1 METPTQQPI
10 ELHCRAI
17 LHLSPEQFTIREDG
31 KELLI
36 SILQPSEDSPDMAE
50 LTVLREELG
59 MPRCSAD
66 IFYKANTIYFK
77 PHYQLTVNALHSKMR
92 QILTISFDYKF
103 QTILT

>member
-17 LHLSPEQFTIREDG
+17 LHLSP
-31 KELLI
+31 
-36 SILQPSEDSPDMAE
+36 DMAE
-50 LTVLREELG
+50 LTALREELG